1 MNPDIEVATTSHM
14 ATNAAMDIFT
24 GQLLPEKYRKGDN
37 VETFIEEC
45 ETFFNFAGIAK
56 AKQETIVVC
65 LLDRDLK
72 DRYKAVEKTIVG
84 YKDRLRKAFSRTS
97 SLFEDL
103 NEACRYRMK
112 EDIPEVFFEKV
123 EKLAAKILKHD
134 LSKDA
139 LTEALLLHCCDDV
152 DIKKE
157 VRLNKVKGID
167 EIKEKIKAVHDVKSV
182 TEDVNVVRD
191 QRMQNRRRSYREA
204 VTGDSKY
211 GQNQTGFGRNTT
223 EYAQGMKVIK
233 CRNCEKVGHTSE
245 TCRQR
250 KPIKCFGCGK
260 EGHIVRNC
268 SERRPIKC
276 YGCGQQGH
284 VRRNCPNIECKRCQD
299 KGHSESECYTN
310 LNGRRR
316 QQNTGDNNYRGA
328 GYNQQRYR
336 DREDRR
342 LGDNR
347 RFVNNIEEEY
357 EESVTGSEHPKGNAS
372 TEVEPVGAIN

>member
-1 MNPDIEVATTSHM
+1 
-14 ATNAAMDIFT
+14 MDIFT

-72 DRYKAVEKTIVG
+72 DRYKAVDKAIVG

-103 NEACRYRMK
+103 TEACRYRMK

-123 EKLAAKILKHD
+123 EKLADKILKHD
-134 LSKDA
+134 LSKEA

-191 QRMQNRRRSYREA
+191 QGMQNRPRSYRGA
-204 VTGDSKY
+204 VIGYSKY
-211 GQNQTGFGRNTT
+211 GQNQTGVGRNTT
-223 EYAQGMKVIK
+223 EYAQGRKAVK
-233 CRNCEKVGHTSE
+233 CNNCEKVGHTSE

-260 EGHIVRNC
+260 EGHMIRNC

-316 QQNTGDNNYRGA
+316 QQNTGDNNYRGS

-336 DREDRR
+336 EREDRR
-342 LGDNR
+342 QGNNR